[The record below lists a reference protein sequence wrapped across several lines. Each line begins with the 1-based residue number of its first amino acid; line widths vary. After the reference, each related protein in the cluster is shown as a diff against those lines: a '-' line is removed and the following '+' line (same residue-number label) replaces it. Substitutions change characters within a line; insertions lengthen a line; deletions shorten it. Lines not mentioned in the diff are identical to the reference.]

1 MGGLDFED
9 IHHLAPP
16 EGSADSVSSTYESDL
31 SPETTIV
38 KEFNLHGLRFRQ
50 FRMRKLLAVVS

>member
-38 KEFNLHGLRFRQ
+38 KEFNLHGLRF
-50 FRMRKLLAVVS
+50 